1 MSLDFGMLLM
11 VVFDLQVHSK
21 RSRRHADS
29 LHDYFRYALGAD
41 VWTAAGAAV

>member
-21 RSRRHADS
+21 SRRHADS
-29 LHDYFRYALGAD
+29 LHNHFRHALDAD
-41 VWTAAGAAV
+41 V